1 MASKRRPG
9 SGAGRPKQPSAPRA
23 RPCADSSPDSLESE
37 PHTRQS
43 PYSRTQPAHQA
54 GQGRAEHSGARPGK
68 QSRAEV
74 KGLARTGTGLIT
86 DFSRALDDSLHRPE
100 VRMAAARAAQA
111 LPLGG
116 KHLYACLRCGA
127 CMPRTWHHG
136 RLVAFSIPKCSTH
149 VEAGSPQRCT
159 CLGNRGVLRVFLE

>member
-9 SGAGRPKQPSAPRA
+9 SGAGRPKQASAPRA

-37 PHTRQS
+37 PR
-43 PYSRTQPAHQA
+43 PYRRAQPAHQA

-100 VRMAAARAAQA
+100 VHMAAARAAQA

-116 KHLYACLRCGA
+116 KRLCACPRWGA
-127 CMPRTWHHG
+127 CMPRTWHHDS
-136 RLVAFSIPKCSTH
+136 LVVSSMSRWSAH
-149 VEAGSPQRCT
+149 VEACHVQS
-159 CLGNRGVLRVFLE
+159 